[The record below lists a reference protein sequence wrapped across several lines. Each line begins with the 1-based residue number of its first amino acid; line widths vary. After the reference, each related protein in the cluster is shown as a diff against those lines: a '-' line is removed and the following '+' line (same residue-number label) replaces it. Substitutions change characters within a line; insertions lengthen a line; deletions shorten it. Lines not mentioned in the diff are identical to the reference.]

1 MGAGTDTPIVD
12 SAATLRVSGI
22 MRYVGALFLFIWLA
36 GWTIGETVGV
46 AFFVMVIASLAG
58 SAMTS
63 PIPWAPDW
71 GTAGVA
77 SFVLLFGLVWL
88 LFWTVAG
95 FAVVTHLFRRV
106 AGEDRIRLLPGALEL
121 VRRAGPFHR
130 TRTFDRA
137 SIRRVRLRR
146 GDKALVMDA
155 ANGTEVLTELGA
167 ATERATICEWLKG
180 QLALAAGR
188 ALGAHEAPPGWNM
201 NFNAGDIVLARPDR
215 RTRRIQAAIMWLVTG
230 VVSLGW
236 MAAPGGLGNLGGAGG
251 AALALT
257 ALLAAG
263 AAWLTWGRREWIV
276 RRGRLTFRRCFAK
289 WCRAEAFDHARLEIE
304 TSTDSDGYDHF
315 RLVVRDTARHRTIS
329 KTMNDEAEV
338 VDFGRWLASRTG
350 FQLELPRDL
359 KQAWPLI

>member
-12 SAATLRVSGI
+12 SVATLRASGI
-22 MRYVGALFLFIWLA
+22 MRYVGALFLCIWLA
-36 GWTIGETVGV
+36 GWTIGEAVGV
-46 AFFVMVIASLAG
+46 AVFVMVIASLAG
-58 SAMTS
+58 SVMSS

-88 LFWTVAG
+88 LFWSVAG
-95 FAVVTHLFRRV
+95 FAALTHLFRSV
-106 AGEDRIRLLPGALEL
+106 AGEDRIRLIPGALEL
-121 VRRAGPFHR
+121 MRRAGPFHR
-130 TRTFDRA
+130 TRTFDGA

-146 GDKALVMDA
+146 RDQALVVDA
-155 ANGTEVLTELGA
+155 ANGTELLTELGA
-167 ATERATICEWLKG
+167 LNERATICDWLNG
-180 QLALAAGR
+180 HLGLAAGR

-201 NFNAGDIVLARPDR
+201 NVSAGDIVLSRPDR
-215 RTRRIQAAIMWLVTG
+215 RTRRIQAAIMWFVTG

-236 MAAPGGLGNLGGAGG
+236 MAAPGGLADLGRAGG
-251 AALALT
+251 AAVALT

-276 RRGRLTFRRCFAK
+276 RGGRLTFRRCFAK

-304 TSTDSDGYDHF
+304 TSTDSDGDDHF
-315 RLVVRDTARHRTIS
+315 RLVVRDTGRHRTIS
-329 KTMNDEAEV
+329 KTMHDEAEV

-350 FQLELPRDL
+350 FQLELSRDL
-359 KQAWPLI
+359 KQAWP

>member
-1 MGAGTDTPIVD
+1 MGAGNDMPIVD
-12 SAATLRVSGI
+12 SVATLRASGI
-22 MRYVGALFLFIWLA
+22 VRYVGALFLLIWLA
-36 GWTIGETVGV
+36 GWTIGEAVGV
-46 AFFVMVIASLAG
+46 ALFVMVIASLAR
-58 SAMTS
+58 SAMS
-63 PIPWAPDW
+63 APIPWAPDW

-95 FAVVTHLFRRV
+95 VAALTHLFRSI
-106 AGEDRIRLLPGALEL
+106 AGEDRIRLIPGSLEL
-121 VRRAGPFHR
+121 LRRAGPFHR

-146 GDKALVMDA
+146 GDRVLVMDA
-155 ANGTEVLTELGA
+155 AHGTEVLTELGA

-180 QLALAAGR
+180 HLGLAAGR
-188 ALGAHEAPPGWNM
+188 ALEAHEAPPVWHM
-201 NFNAGDIVLARPDR
+201 TYNAADIVLTRPDR

-236 MAAPGGLGNLGGAGG
+236 MAVPGGFGGARG
-251 AALALT
+251 AALAST

-263 AAWLTWGRREWIV
+263 AAWLTCGRSEWIV
-276 RRGRLTFRRCFAK
+276 RGGRLTFRRCFAK
-289 WCRAEAFDHARLEIE
+289 WCRAETFDHARLEIE
-304 TSTDSDGYDHF
+304 TNTDSDGDDHF
-315 RLVVRDTARHRTIS
+315 RLVVRDTDRHRTIL

-338 VDFGRWLASRTG
+338 IDFGRWLASRTG

-359 KQAWPLI
+359 KQAWPLT